1 MKDTLT
7 QLVKQKRQAE
17 KRVTNENKD
26 KLIRQINK
34 SAKDY
39 GYQKI
44 SKNATAR
51 EVERFRKEY
60 TERLTYDIVTLA
72 IQQGRDITA
81 EIESRDLKKSND
93 IQTKRLGEFGKELA
107 KAKKESDKGLTKE
120 EKAFLE
126 RGNNSIKGYGN
137 TDIITLFEATKNK
150 KQASELIQEI
160 KSQNAKEIFYL
171 KQLGLIEHVFQKVE
185 LVREDDLEKVK
196 TILGKMDFEN
206 ALAHTNYLLKSLDI
220 FDSDKQVSRNEDETE
235 LANARLDDLMTQFG
249 LKTTSSKKAI
259 KATLDK
265 YKK

>member
-1 MKDTLT
+1 MDILT
-7 QLVKQKRQAE
+7 KLVRQKRQAE

-26 KLIRQINK
+26 KLINQINK

-44 SKNATAR
+44 SKNASAR

-60 TERLTYDIVTLA
+60 AERLTYDIVTLA
-72 IQQGRDITA
+72 IQQGKDIIA

-93 IQTKRLGEFGKELA
+93 MQTRRLGEFGKQLA
-107 KAKKESDKGLTKE
+107 KAKRESDKGLTKE

-137 TDIITLFEATKNK
+137 TDIITLFEGTKTK
-150 KQASELIQEI
+150 KQANDLINEI
-160 KSQNAKEIFYL
+160 KNQNARDIFYL
-171 KQLGLIEHVFQKVE
+171 KQLGLLEHVFQKVE
-185 LVREDDLEKVK
+185 LYREDDLTKVK
-196 TILGKMDFEN
+196 EILGKMDFES
-206 ALAHTNYLLKSLDI
+206 ALNHTNYLLKSLDI
-220 FDSDKQVSRNEDETE
+220 FDSGKQTTRNDDETE
-235 LANARLDDLMTQFG
+235 LANARLDDLMVQFG

-259 KATLDK
+259 KARLDK